1 MILQSLGGAER
12 KMLTDLCAY
21 LKNWFDEDEFHR
33 KLPRWE
39 QEFTITDGKID
50 LSGKILDGQMFRIY
64 GSMLND
70 GVYIYNEDLTLIDET
85 FTGLIQSMRTE
96 PDFIK
101 LVNDINEWLS
111 KYGTAT
117 STAMS
122 PFNSESFGGYSYS
135 KAGNG
140 TGGSDGA
147 GASPYSV
154 FGARMA
160 RWKKI

>member
-1 MILQSLGGAER
+1 
-12 KMLTDLCAY
+12 MLTDICAY

-39 QEFTITDGKID
+39 QEFTISDGKID
-50 LSGKILDGQMFRIY
+50 LDGKILKGQMFRIY

-70 GVYIYNEDLTLIDET
+70 GVYVYDDDLVLKDET

-96 PDFIK
+96 PDF
-101 LVNDINEWLS
+101 LAVVMEINEWMV
-111 KYGTAT
+111 KYGTAS

-122 PFNSESFGGYSYS
+122 PFQSESFDEYSYS
-135 KAGNG
+135 KSSGGSGNG
-140 TGGSDGA
+140 GSGSA
-147 GASPYSV
+147 TSPLSL
-154 FGARMA
+154 FGYRLA

>member
-1 MILQSLGGAER
+1 
-12 KMLTDLCAY
+12 MLTELCAY

-39 QEFTITDGKID
+39 GSFVITDGKID
-50 LSGKILDGQMFRIY
+50 LDGKILEGQMFRIY

-70 GVYIYNEDLTLIDET
+70 GVYIYSPELELRDET

-96 PDFIK
+96 PDFIA
-101 LVNDINEWLS
+101 LVKDIEDWLA
-111 KYGTAT
+111 KYGTVT

-122 PFNSESFGGYSYS
+122 PFNSESFNGYSYTKS
-135 KAGNG
+135 DGRSAGNG
-140 TGGSDGA
+140 SG
-147 GASPYSV
+147 GASSPIAM
-154 FGARMA
+154 FGSRLS